1 MLIKI
6 EKEDFMRWDF
16 SEISKFFLNEDKG
29 KLLVEGNFGLEKEG
43 QRVLSTGDLALTP
56 HPIVFGDKIKN
67 PHITTDFSESQIEM
81 ITKPFNS
88 VEKVYEALNTINLN
102 IEKGLDDELLWPL
115 SMPPKL
121 PVEETI
127 PIASFPGSKNG
138 KNMEIYRKGLALR
151 YGKKMQMISGIHYN
165 FSFGE
170 EMINYLY
177 KKFGNKNDKRLFI
190 DEIHFGLARN
200 FLRYSWILIYLFGAS
215 PFCHPSYYP
224 VIKKELMI
232 IQKCCPNYVD
242 IIENYIQCAISLR
255 VSRFGYSNRLQDADI
270 YFNSLEEYSTKLHRM
285 LSTRDE
291 KFSSL
296 GIYRNGSQI
305 QLNGNVLQKES
316 EFYSLIRLKQPPI
329 KGETSLD
336 ALENRGVKYV
346 EVRILDLNPFEKLGL
361 SIEEMRF
368 LHVFM
373 IFCLFEQSPP
383 ITNDEYS
390 IINLNQNL
398 VSLIGRKKGLRL
410 KKYDGG
416 EISLKS
422 WGEEIFERLRTIA
435 DLMYIDTEDNR
446 YHECVEKEYRKL
458 FDISL
463 LPSEKINIEMG
474 EYNESFLEFGKR
486 WANNNSLKNNIFIDH
501 LVNN

>member
-1 MLIKI
+1 
-6 EKEDFMRWDF
+6 
-16 SEISKFFLNEDKG
+16 
-29 KLLVEGNFGLEKEG
+29 
-43 QRVLSTGDLALTP
+43 
-56 HPIVFGDKIKN
+56 
-67 PHITTDFSESQIEM
+67 
-81 ITKPFNS
+81 
-88 VEKVYEALNTINLN
+88 
-102 IEKGLDDELLWPL
+102 
-115 SMPPKL
+115 
-121 PVEETI
+121 
-127 PIASFPGSKNG
+127 
-138 KNMEIYRKGLALR
+138 
-151 YGKKMQMISGIHYN
+151 
-165 FSFGE
+165 
-170 EMINYLY
+170 
-177 KKFGNKNDKRLFI
+177 
-190 DEIHFGLARN
+190 
-200 FLRYSWILIYLFGAS
+200 
-215 PFCHPSYYP
+215 
-224 VIKKELMI
+224 
-232 IQKCCPNYVD
+232 
-242 IIENYIQCAISLR
+242 
-255 VSRFGYSNRLQDADI
+255 
-270 YFNSLEEYSTKLHRM
+270 M

-296 GIYRNGSQI
+296 GIYSNGSQI

-398 VSLIGRKKGLRL
+398 VSLIGRKKCLRL